1 MKPAAAL
8 AACLILG
15 ACATSRAPASTPTA
29 QGYLDDAVLDR
40 LVGSFRPTPLIP
52 GDEPADHANA
62 GPGTDRWWL
71 AIAHA
76 ELRPPEAAQHFDCI
90 LGTRLASK
98 PRPAL
103 SRVMARLLTDTES
116 LTRRLAEAHP
126 RQRPIAADRDLQPC
140 QRTNDSTRDSPS
152 WPAGGAVAGAA
163 YGELFAELAPD
174 QAEPLR
180 LGGSDIGFSRVVCRM
195 NWMADVHD
203 GLNIGRAVYAQAAA
217 MPAFAPDLEAARAE
231 VAGARAEGL
240 TNPGCAAE
248 RQALVR
254 TGDRVFSPGV
264 WGNQ

>member
-1 MKPAAAL
+1 VKPAAAL

-15 ACATSRAPASTPTA
+15 ACATSRPPAPALASTA
-29 QGYLDDAVLDR
+29 QGYLDDAALER
-40 LVGSFRPTPLIP
+40 LAGSFLPTPLVP
-52 GDEPADHANA
+52 GNEPSDNANS

-90 LGTRLASK
+90 LGTRLAGR

-103 SRVMARLLTDTES
+103 SRVMTRLLTDTDS

-126 RQRPIAADRDLQPC
+126 RQRPIAADRGLQPC

-163 YGELFAELAPD
+163 YGDLYADLAPD
-174 QAEPLR
+174 QAAPLR
-180 LGGSDIGFSRVVCRM
+180 LRGSDIGFSRAVCRM
-195 NWMADVHD
+195 NWVADVHD
-203 GLNIGRAVYAQAAA
+203 GVDIGRAVYQRAAA
-217 MPAFAPDLEAARAE
+217 TPEFASDLAAARAE
-231 VAGARAEGL
+231 VAGARAESL

-248 RQALVR
+248 RQALRR
-254 TGDRVFSPGV
+254 TGD
-264 WGNQ
+264 